1 MQAEARKRRWRR
13 PRATCAAAHRARVA
27 ELTAGRRALDAS
39 SRCVGER
46 GTGGGDGGE
55 RGGGRRARTD
65 GRALG
70 PAGASCAM
78 APAYASR
85 RPAGLAQHPRLRLDG
100 QARRG
105 PHAPANKARRRE
117 CSSERRLRTQRKAQ
131 RKAQRGVPCIAR
143 GRRRAHRARIV
154 APLQH
159 GGSKTCRAGPWRRVA
174 ARELGGCKGSRAR
187 HVEMRERPHRHK
199 TSSAHSL
206 IVS

>member
-1 MQAEARKRRWRR
+1 MQAARKRRWRR

-27 ELTAGRRALDAS
+27 ELTAARSTRA
-39 SRCVGER
+39 RVGER
-46 GTGGGDGGE
+46 GTGGGDGGG
-55 RGGGRRARTD
+55 RGGERRARTD
-65 GRALG
+65 GCALG
-70 PAGASCAM
+70 PAGASCAR
-78 APAYASR
+78 APACASR

-105 PHAPANKARRRE
+105 PHAPALQIRRGDENAAVRGGCAR
-117 CSSERRLRTQRKAQ
+117 
-131 RKAQRGVPCIAR
+131 R
-143 GRRRAHRARIV
+143 GRRRGRRSEVCRASHAGGDALTVLGSLRRCST
-154 APLQH
+154 A
-159 GGSKTCRAGPWRRVA
+159 GSKTCRAGPWRRVS